1 MGNISSIHIE
11 KSKENN
17 CEHNDRTHKPSYLK
31 GTSFECNRSCYDA
44 RILYNALLNKAVY
57 NYTKRT
63 NQKPQFKEENLR
75 WSAVVNIKSD
85 TTMQDLEKLSDF
97 LNKKYG
103 WQCYQ
108 IAIHKDEGTPLFDDL
123 QKTIPK
129 LDKNGNQIYKTN
141 LHAHL
146 EFLMLNEN
154 GITAFKKS
162 DFGVKKMRELQTE
175 VADLLGMERG
185 QEGSKAKRLNHQQ
198 YKQEQERINEEVQK
212 TDKARF
218 EKDIAQFK
226 EIVKEKY
233 ISKKDVKAEIEKAR
247 KEWIKEQGHT
257 KEDYQLLRDLNN
269 AHYKDIEELKTK
281 IKELNLELQERQ
293 IKKNIENSE
302 NANEVINYDR
312 ENYGREESYN
322 RQDYDREQFTMY
334 DLSERSMATVG
345 SRLNDL
351 RMSLHSSE
359 NKELSAQSDTGFYKK
374 CDFLYEL
381 CGKAK
386 FINNGF
392 VYSLEQ
398 WESAR
403 AEFQK
408 TLIPKTV
415 EVQRAL
421 TNSEVE
427 NHVRFKALEQE
438 FESYKKTVENTYKQ
452 AQEAIDFYANP
463 TKKFALKITAEDL
476 KRKDHWFSLTV
487 TTEEAQAQK
496 INEMIS
502 KAVTPILRHE
512 RSLEFKAVEQEQTIR
527 KQERTIEFQED
538 EIKKKNSFIKELLN
552 GLGIKPKET
561 IEKCRNAFKNFLHK
575 LCFEE
580 SEQQQMIFN
589 IMDNKVV
596 DYLPEQTVNKSKV
609 LTQEQ
614 NQEQSQGRGRG

>member
-17 CEHNDRTHKPSYLK
+17 VEHNDRTHKPSYLK

-108 IAIHKDEGTPLFDDL
+108 IAIHKDEGTPLFEDL

-141 LHAHL
+141 LHAHF

-175 VADLLGMERG
+175 VADLLGMKRG
-185 QEGSKAKRLNHQQ
+185 QENSQAKRLNHQQ

-218 EKDIAQFK
+218 KKDIEQFK
-226 EIVKEKY
+226 EIIKEKY
-233 ISKKDVKAEIEKAR
+233 VSKKDVKAEIEKAR

-281 IKELNLELQERQ
+281 IKELNLELQEKQ
-293 IKKNIENSE
+293 NKKNIENSE
-302 NANEVINYDR
+302 NANEVISYDR
-312 ENYGREESYN
+312 ENYDRATSFNRE
-322 RQDYDREQFTMY
+322 DYDREQFTLCE
-334 DLSERSMATVG
+334 LSERNVAD
-345 SRLNDL
+345 SRRFGINEL
-351 RMSLHSSE
+351 RMSLHSASDQKFYDSDS
-359 NKELSAQSDTGFYKK
+359 NPTLSKK
-374 CDFLYEL
+374 CSFLYEL

-386 FINNGF
+386 FVNNGF
-392 VYSLEQ
+392 VYSVEQ
-398 WESAR
+398 WEGAR

-408 TLIPKTV
+408 TLKPKTV

-421 TNSEVE
+421 TNSDVE

-438 FESYKKTVENTYKQ
+438 FESYKKTVEDTYKQ

-463 TKKFALKITAEDL
+463 TKKFALKITAADL
-476 KRKDHWFSLTV
+476 KRKDHWFSLTE
-487 TTEEAQAQK
+487 TTEEALAKK
-496 INEMIS
+496 INGLIS
-502 KAVTPILRHE
+502 DAVTPILRHE
-512 RSLEFKAVEQEQTIR
+512 ESLEFRNIELENTIN
-527 KQERTIEFQED
+527 KQAQTIEFQEE
-538 EIKKKNSFIKELLN
+538 EIKKKNNFIIELLN

-575 LCFEE
+575 LCSEE

-596 DYLPEQTVNKSKV
+596 DYLPEQKVNKSKV
-609 LTQEQ
+609 ITH
-614 NQEQSQGRGRG
+614 EQSQGRGRG

>member
-1 MGNISSIHIE
+1 MGNISSIHFE
-11 KSKENN
+11 KSKDNN
-17 CEHNDRTHKPSYLK
+17 VEHNDRTHKPSYLK
-31 GTSFECNRSCYDA
+31 GTSFECNRSCDDA
-44 RILYNALLNKAVY
+44 RILYNALFNKAVY

-108 IAIHKDEGTPLFDDL
+108 IAIHKDEGTPLFEDL
-123 QKTIPK
+123 QKTKPK
-129 LDKNGNQIYKTN
+129 LDKNGNQVYKVN

-185 QEGSKAKRLNHQQ
+185 QENSKAKRLNHQQ

-226 EIVKEKY
+226 EIVKEKF

-269 AHYKDIEELKTK
+269 AHYKTIEELKTK
-281 IKELNLELQERQ
+281 IKELNLEVQERQ

-312 ENYGREESYN
+312 ENFDRATSYN
-322 RQDYDREQFTMY
+322 REDYDREQFSLCE
-334 DLSERSMATVG
+334 LSERNMAD
-345 SRLNDL
+345 SRQFGINEL
-351 RMSLHSSE
+351 RMLMHSAS
-359 NKELSAQSDTGFYKK
+359 NQKLYDSDRNSALSQK

-386 FINNGF
+386 FVNNGF
-392 VYSLEQ
+392 VYSVEQ

-403 AEFQK
+403 AVFQK
-408 TLIPKTV
+408 TLKPKTV

-421 TNSEVE
+421 NNSDVE

-438 FESYKKTVENTYKQ
+438 FESYKKTVEDTYQQ

-463 TKKFALKITAEDL
+463 TKKFALKITAADL
-476 KRKDHWFSLTV
+476 KRKEHWYSLTE
-487 TTEEAQAQK
+487 TTEEAQAKK

-502 KAVTPILRHE
+502 NAVTPILRHE
-512 RSLEFKAVEQEQTIR
+512 ESLEFRNIELENTIKKQAQTIEL
-527 KQERTIEFQED
+527 QEN
-538 EIKKKNSFIKELLN
+538 EIKLKNNFIIELLN

-561 IEKCRNAFKNFLHK
+561 IEKCRNAFKKFLHK
-575 LCFEE
+575 LCFDEE
-580 SEQQQMIFN
+580 AEQKQMIFN

-609 LTQEQ
+609 LTL
-614 NQEQSQGRGRG
+614 EQSQGRGRG

>member
-1 MGNISSIHIE
+1 MGNISSIHFE

-17 CEHNDRTHKPSYLK
+17 VEHNDRTHKPSYLK
-31 GTSFECNRSCYDA
+31 GTSFECNRSCDDA

-108 IAIHKDEGTPLFDDL
+108 IAIHKDEGTPLFNDL
-123 QKTIPK
+123 QKTEPK
-129 LDKNGNQIYKTN
+129 LDKNGKQVYKVN

-185 QEGSKAKRLNHQQ
+185 QENSKAKRLNHQQ

-269 AHYKDIEELKTK
+269 AHYKTIEELKTK
-281 IKELNLELQERQ
+281 IKELNLEVQERQ

-312 ENYGREESYN
+312 ENFDRATSYN
-322 RQDYDREQFTMY
+322 REDYDREQFTMH
-334 DLSERSMATVG
+334 DLSERSMAAFRVNFG
-345 SRLNDL
+345 DL
-351 RMSLHSSE
+351 RMSLHAFK
-359 NKELSAQSDTGFYKK
+359 NKELSAGFDQAFLQK
-374 CDFLYEL
+374 CDFLYQL
-381 CGKAK
+381 SDQAK
-386 FINNGF
+386 FVKNGY
-392 VYSLEQ
+392 VYEYGQ
-398 WESAR
+398 WQNAYKYFN
-403 AEFQK
+403 AQLK
-408 TLIPKTV
+408 PKTV
-415 EVQRAL
+415 E
-421 TNSEVE
+421 
-427 NHVRFKALEQE
+427 
-438 FESYKKTVENTYKQ
+438 KTVEVVKEVQKPLTIEEIEELPRVQQLKQELKNTKNYYTVKPS
-452 AQEAIDFYANP
+452 DF
-463 TKKFALKITAEDL
+463 TFEVSVDDLKDCTNKLGLFNKEKAESTAEHINRQIREQISPFISHSRNL
-476 KRKDHWFSLTV
+476 KAQLKQKD
-487 TTEEAQAQK
+487 EYIK
-496 INEMIS
+496 
-502 KAVTPILRHE
+502 
-512 RSLEFKAVEQEQTIR
+512 EQE
-527 KQERTIEFQED
+527 ETIERQQISIEKRD
-538 EIKKKNSFIKELLN
+538 ELIKFMFSK
-552 GLGIKPKET
+552 LGIKVKST
-561 IEKCRNAFKNFLHK
+561 LEKCKESFKNFINK
-575 LCFEE
+575 LCFNEE
-580 SEQQQMIFN
+580 ERQDMIFN

-614 NQEQSQGRGRG
+614 SQGRGRG

>member
-1 MGNISSIHIE
+1 
-11 KSKENN
+11 
-17 CEHNDRTHKPSYLK
+17 
-31 GTSFECNRSCYDA
+31 
-44 RILYNALLNKAVY
+44 
-57 NYTKRT
+57 
-63 NQKPQFKEENLR
+63 
-75 WSAVVNIKSD
+75 
-85 TTMQDLEKLSDF
+85 MQDRHFVTKWE
-97 LNKKYG
+97 
-103 WQCYQ
+103 
-108 IAIHKDEGTPLFDDL
+108 TPPYTWGR
-123 QKTIPK
+123 Q
-129 LDKNGNQIYKTN
+129 
-141 LHAHL
+141 
-146 EFLMLNEN
+146 
-154 GITAFKKS
+154 
-162 DFGVKKMRELQTE
+162 
-175 VADLLGMERG
+175 
-185 QEGSKAKRLNHQQ
+185 
-198 YKQEQERINEEVQK
+198 
-212 TDKARF
+212 
-218 EKDIAQFK
+218 
-226 EIVKEKY
+226 
-233 ISKKDVKAEIEKAR
+233 AEIEKAR

-408 TLIPKTV
+408 TLKPKTV

-438 FESYKKTVENTYKQ
+438 FESYKKTFENTYKQ

>member
-1 MGNISSIHIE
+1 MGNISSIHFE

-17 CEHNDRTHKPSYLK
+17 VEHNDRTHKPSYLK
-31 GTSFECNRSCYDA
+31 GTSFECNRSCDDA
-44 RILYNALLNKAVY
+44 RILYNELLNKAVY

-108 IAIHKDEGTPLFDDL
+108 IAIHKDEGTPLFENL
-123 QKTIPK
+123 QQTKPK
-129 LDKNGNQIYKTN
+129 LDKNGNQVYKVN

-185 QEGSKAKRLNHQQ
+185 QENSKAKRLNHHQ
-198 YKQEQERINEEVQK
+198 YKQEQQRISEEVKK

-218 EKDIAQFK
+218 EKDVEQFK
-226 EIVKEKY
+226 EIIKEKF

-269 AHYKDIEELKTK
+269 AHYKTIEDLKTK
-281 IKELNLELQERQ
+281 IKELSLEVQERH
-293 IKKNIENSE
+293 IKKNIENFE
-302 NANEVINYDR
+302 TANEVIDYDR
-312 ENYGREESYN
+312 ENYERATSYN
-322 RQDYDREQFTMY
+322 REDYDREQFSMRE
-334 DLSERSMATVG
+334 LSERNVAD
-345 SRLNDL
+345 SRQFGINEL
-351 RMSLHSSE
+351 RMLVHSAS
-359 NKELSAQSDTGFYKK
+359 NQKLYDSDSDSALSKK
-374 CDFLYEL
+374 CSFLYEL

-386 FINNGF
+386 FVNNGF
-392 VYSLEQ
+392 VYSVEQ

-408 TLIPKTV
+408 TLKPKTV
-415 EVQRAL
+415 EIQRAL
-421 TNSEVE
+421 TNSDVE

-438 FESYKKTVENTYKQ
+438 FESYKKTVEDTYQQ

-463 TKKFALKITAEDL
+463 TKKFALKITAADL
-476 KRKDHWFSLTV
+476 KRKDHWYSLTE
-487 TTEEAQAQK
+487 TTEEAQAKK

-502 KAVTPILRHE
+502 NAVTPILRHE
-512 RSLEFKAVEQEQTIR
+512 ESLEFRNIELENTIK
-527 KQERTIEFQED
+527 KQAQTIEFQED
-538 EIKKKNSFIKELLN
+538 EIKKKNNFIIELLN
-552 GLGIKPKET
+552 GLGIKPKQT

-589 IMDNKVV
+589 IMNNEVV

-609 LTQEQ
+609 LTL
-614 NQEQSQGRGRG
+614 EQSQGRGRG